1 MIAVLD
7 LDVIDVGEIAT
18 ALADQTD
25 YEHRWLIDPRTG
37 GVVFWTSDRGVDGE
51 RPVELDELDLI
62 VIDPLPS
69 FIPYQDLVDFAEGVS
84 DRTAGLRLSSS
95 LQERGARSGASR
107 MSSTNTTP
115 S

>member
-18 ALADQTD
+18 AL

-37 GVVFWTSDRGVDGE
+37 GVVLWTSDGGVDGE

-69 FIPYQDLVDFAEGVS
+69 FIWYQDMVDFAEGVS